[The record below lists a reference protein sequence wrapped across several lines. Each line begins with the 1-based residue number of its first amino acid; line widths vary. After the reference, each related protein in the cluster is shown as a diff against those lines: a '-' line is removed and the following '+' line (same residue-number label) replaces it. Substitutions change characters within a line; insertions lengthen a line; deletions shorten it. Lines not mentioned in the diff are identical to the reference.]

1 MLNNGFLSKRVKLK
15 NQSGIT
21 SDRYQFLGLDQAEPN
36 LGDPIIGVSSIG
48 AKPYNG
54 NISDLYVL
62 VTDNTGTGNR
72 YWKTQSD
79 IISTGV
85 LTPGSITVRAN
96 GSILGGVNQITDL
109 DFVGTGITVKN
120 PASWVGAGSSSVE
133 IELKVG
139 ISSAAGNY
147 KYIQYNGNA
156 GVLDG
161 SDNFIFDPTTQRVG
175 INSSL
180 PKETLDVVG
189 NGSFSGI
196 VTSSSYGVSNV
207 ANISTNLVAIST
219 TTSTSIESF
228 SSSIYRSAKIQVQIS
243 QGTDYQ
249 SSDLLLVH
257 NGTISNIVEYGSVS
271 TNDYLCTFS
280 SDISGGNAR
289 LLVNMTSSSSAT
301 VKVIS
306 QKITVWSFKKWHT
319 TPLFLVFFCYNTIE
333 IT

>member
-1 MLNNGFLSKRVKLK
+1 MSNNGFLSKRVKLRTP
-15 NQSGIT
+15 SGIT
-21 SDRYQFLGLDQAEPN
+21 SDRYEFLGLDQAEPN
-36 LGDPIIGVSSIG
+36 LGDPTVGVSSVG
-48 AKPYNG
+48 SNPYTG

-62 VTDNTGTGNR
+62 VSDSNGTGNR
-72 YWKTQSD
+72 YWTNQGN
-79 IISTGV
+79 IISGGI
-85 LTPGSITVRAN
+85 LNPGSITVRKDGAII
-96 GSILGGVNQITDL
+96 GSVNQITDIN
-109 DFVGTGITVKN
+109 FVGNGVTIAN
-120 PASWVGAGSSSVE
+120 PASWIGAGSSSIDVD
-133 IELKVG
+133 IRIG
-139 ISSAAGNY
+139 FSSAAGNY
-147 KYIQYNGNA
+147 KNIQYNGSA

-180 PKETLDVVG
+180 PKATLDVVG

-219 TTSTSIESF
+219 TVSTSIESF

-280 SDISGGNAR
+280 SDISDGNAR

-301 VKVIS
+301 VKVMS
-306 QKITVWSFKKWHT
+306 QKITV
-319 TPLFLVFFCYNTIE
+319 
-333 IT
+333 